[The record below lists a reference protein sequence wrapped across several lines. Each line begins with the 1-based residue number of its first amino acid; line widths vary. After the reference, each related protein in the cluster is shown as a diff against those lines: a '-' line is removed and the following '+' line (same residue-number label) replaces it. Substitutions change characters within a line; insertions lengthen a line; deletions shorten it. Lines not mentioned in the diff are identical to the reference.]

1 MTLLAVER
9 IKFFSTRSPWFCIV
23 AALGLTM
30 GFAALFAVNARQI
43 SVDMTQIGYQFGLM
57 VVMVMSALA
66 ITTEYRFSTIRTT
79 FQAVPNRTK
88 ALLAKTVVVAGLS
101 GVIGEVAAFGSVGI
115 AKLLKPSADLAIS
128 SAGDWRMVAGTG
140 LVYAI
145 GAVIAIAVGTLV
157 RQSAGAVAILLVFPL
172 LVEQLVGLLPKIGND
187 VRNWMP
193 FHSANVFLNGPV
205 EGSPYGP
212 WAGLIYFAGIAV
224 VLLAVAITV
233 ANKRD
238 A

>member
-30 GFAALFAVNARQI
+30 GFAALFALNSSHV
-43 SVDMTQIGYQFGLM
+43 VVETTQIGYQFGLM
-57 VVMVMSALA
+57 VIMVMAALA

-101 GVIGEVAAFGSVGI
+101 GVVGEMASFGSVGI
-115 AKLLKPSADLAIS
+115 AKLLQPSATLAIS
-128 SAGDWRMVAGTG
+128 SADQWRLVGGAG
-140 LVYAI
+140 LVYALA
-145 GAVIAIAVGTLV
+145 AVIAIAVGTLI

-172 LVEQLVGLLPKIGND
+172 LAEQLVTLIPKIGD
-187 VRNWMP
+187 GIHDWMP
-193 FHSANVFLNGPV
+193 FHAASVFLNGPV

-212 WAGLIYFAGIAV
+212 WAGLIYFTGIAV
-224 VLLAVAITV
+224 ALLAVAITV
-233 ANKRD
+233 ADKRD